1 MSVSYASSSSMIP
14 EVGIL
19 VNLLLWIQNAISAPY
34 FRLQTFLSSSVF
46 SVFPVTSL
54 HPFFPKLLSHFM
66 HYQLLCFV
74 THLSTH
80 GIFLACNAVHTFLH
94 PTDFTQLSVLTGNLQ
109 VSFLVVKL
117 SVVTSYVV
125 SLLVSAL
132 ESLSSSANI

>member
-1 MSVSYASSSSMIP
+1 MSVSYARSSSMIP

-66 HYQLLCFV
+66 HIGCYASSPTSLHMAFFLRV
-74 THLSTH
+74 MLSIH
-80 GIFLACNAVHTFLH
+80 FFI
-94 PTDFTQLSVLTGNLQ
+94 LQ
-109 VSFLVVKL
+109 IL
-117 SVVTSYVV
+117 
-125 SLLVSAL
+125 
-132 ESLSSSANI
+132 LSSQCWLEIFRFPFLSWNSPLSLPMLSAYLFQR